1 MSGRVCVGPGVRETD
16 VGVGVCVVGAVVTTG
31 VGVGVTG
38 GVAGC
43 VHPAA
48 STRTMQSKHAD
59 AITNDLFIPDSYP
72 GGYLMVVLN
81 GVKAGFWYNPRNQ

>member
-1 MSGRVCVGPGVRETD
+1 MSGRVCVGPGVEEID
-16 VGVGVCVVGAVVTTG
+16 VGVGVGAEGAVVTTG

-48 STRTMQSKHAD
+48 STSTMQSKPAD
-59 AITNDLFIPDSYP
+59 AITNDLFIPDSFP

-81 GVKAGFWYNPRNQ
+81 GGKADFGLIWLC